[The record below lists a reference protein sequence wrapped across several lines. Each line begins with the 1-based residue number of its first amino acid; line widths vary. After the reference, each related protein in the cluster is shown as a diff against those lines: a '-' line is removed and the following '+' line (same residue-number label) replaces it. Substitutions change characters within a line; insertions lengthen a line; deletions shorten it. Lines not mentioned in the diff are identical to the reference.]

1 MKIGTITLSGKT
13 ILAPMAGVTDC
24 AFRQICR
31 EQGAALSITEMVSAR
46 ALTYHDKKSSQLLTL
61 AANERPAAVQIFGH
75 DPQVM
80 AQGAQLALEQADAQI
95 VDINMGC
102 PAPKIVG
109 NGDGCALMRDIS
121 LAGQIIT
128 AVKKAVTVPVTV
140 KFRLGWDDKSRNA
153 LEFAHMAQQSGAD
166 AICVHGRTRAQQ
178 YAGHAD
184 WQAIGEIKAAVKI
197 PVIANGDITT
207 PQAAAEILQQTAA
220 DAIMIGRASMG
231 DPWLFARINAYLAG
245 EQMPPEP
252 TLQEKLQTAVRQVR
266 LAMQEKGEH
275 IALLQARKQVNWY
288 LKGVA
293 GIKSYKTQ
301 VTQLSTM
308 QQLETLAVEI
318 LQAMG

>member
-31 EQGAALSITEMVSAR
+31 EQGAALTITEMVSAR

-61 AANERPAAVQIFGH
+61 AANEKPAAVQIFGH

-121 LAGQIIT
+121 LAGQIIM

-231 DPWLFARINAYLAG
+231 DPWLFARINAHLAG

-252 TLQEKLQTAVRQVR
+252 TLQEKLQTAVRQVE

-293 GIKSYKTQ
+293 GIKNYKTQ

-308 QQLETLAVEI
+308 QQLKALADEI